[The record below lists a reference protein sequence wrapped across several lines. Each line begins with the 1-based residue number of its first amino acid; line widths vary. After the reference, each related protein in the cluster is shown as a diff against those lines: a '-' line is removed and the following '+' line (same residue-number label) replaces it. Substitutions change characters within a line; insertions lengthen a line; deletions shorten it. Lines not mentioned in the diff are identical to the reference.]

1 MAKYHLTRKAVQDLD
16 AIWDYTLKTW
26 SERKADEYYL
36 SLVATFVE
44 IAKRPCHLDREYIE
58 IHSGLYRRSCH
69 KHLVF
74 YRLVENGDIEIVRI
88 LHERMDIA
96 SKFRL

>member
-16 AIWDYTLKTW
+16 AIWSYTLDTW
-26 SERKADEYYL
+26 SEQQADEYYS
-36 SLVATFVE
+36 SLVDTFVA
-44 IAKRPCHLDREYIE
+44 IAKNPCYLDREYVE
-58 IHSGLYRRSCH
+58 IHPGLYRRSCR

-74 YRLVENGDIEIVRI
+74 YRLVENEDVEILRI

-96 SKFRL
+96 SKFK

>member
-16 AIWDYTLKTW
+16 AIWSYTLKTW
-26 SERKADEYYL
+26 SENRADEYYT
-36 SLVATFVE
+36 SLVKTFAA
-44 IAKRPCHLDREYIE
+44 IAKRPCYLDKEYAE
-58 IHSGLYRRSCH
+58 IHPGLYRRICH

-74 YRLVENGDIEIVRI
+74 YRILENGDIEIVRI

-96 SKFRL
+96 SKLK